1 MPLDAGDVTERIA
14 RSVEML
20 VRLKVEEI
28 KGNRTKSDMIRF
40 LANLGA
46 TTSEIVS
53 FLAVPLT
60 TVAPIVSKAKASAKP
75 KKSRTAGRK
84 RNGR

>member
-1 MPLDAGDVTERIA
+1 MPLDADDVTKRIA

-28 KGNRTKSDMIRF
+28 RGSRNKTDMIRF

-46 TTSEIVS
+46 TSPEIVS

-75 KKSRTAGRK
+75 TKKEAPDRK
-84 RNGR
+84 RKKR

>member
-1 MPLDAGDVTERIA
+1 MPLDADDVTKRIA

-28 KGNRTKSDMIRF
+28 KGSRSKTDMIRF

-46 TTSEIVS
+46 TSPEIVS

-60 TVAPIVSKAKASAKP
+60 TVAPIVSKAKASTKP
-75 KKSRTAGRK
+75 KKNEAAGRK
-84 RNGR
+84 RKMR